1 MSHIVSAS
9 NQGTLGVHPA
19 SVEVTARNSETVDTI
34 NVGDLV
40 RFDTAQASSLPG
52 QGTADNNSPS
62 NSKFANVKRNILVL
76 GESFG
81 IYGVAQQQILP
92 GKTGKIMVVGVT
104 RVNCVA
110 GNYLAGQTVGVPSAV
125 ATAQVSNSSP
135 VIGLGTVL
143 TPGTNL
149 TNVEVMFDG
158 SFGMTERG
166 RGFGDGPLVYG
177 STRAGRFLRDAQSGA
192 NSLDVVVIGDS
203 NSGSSYLGAYGY
215 QAGMSQ
221 ALSTLGVPCYGTPVV
236 PFIDRSR
243 TGASRFYG
251 TWNGTFVSI
260 AKDASYLSGL
270 QSSIHTIDALAAPY
284 SIWNFDT
291 PKTSYGSS
299 TDYQTLAGTIS
310 ITGTA
315 GEFSTTTAT
324 IFQVGQAL
332 TISGTLTGTGTITG
346 YTNPSASLPQFYYII
361 ATNGTTTFQLSNTRG
376 GPPVVTTAGTTTG
389 VTIKTG
395 ADYDDWLFIPSSA
408 TSIFKVNGVSVDMRH
423 PLAAN
428 GVVQFL
434 RIRYGQVNAANGRF
448 IPNVTSAGS
457 ANGTG
462 AVRIYDGGSGTS
474 GAFSTQLNGGQSA
487 PNFLMA
493 EVQFTANGRGH
504 TGQAIGYNNNGTQ
517 FSSGPAAMLCQS
529 LYRKSRGFAVHVHA
543 YQSGETSTDIAGVI
557 TGAPTSALKP
567 WLQEIRE
574 RQIAA
579 NGTGRV
585 LLFMHSGINGAD
597 TPATWTTA
605 HTNTWNRYKQAWT
618 ELGYSLNDLAIVS
631 IVGVQRNSIDTS
643 GNGADLVAVRAA
655 ANEMVKSNPDMTVVD
670 IKRSI
675 PFEAIVY
682 GDGNGSYYQNY
693 ENNPVQGAAD
703 ITVHLSGGFVP
714 AVTATT
720 SGTATTTTSTS
731 ITLAG
736 SSAVAADGFWVGS
749 RLGVG
754 TVGIT
759 NVSIGASGVF
769 TTTTS
774 QSGTLVAGQQV
785 QISGTLTGTGTITG
799 YTNPTTYYIIGTPT
813 NTSFTLSATF
823 GGSAITTTAGTS
835 TGLTFSYLGPTAYQ
849 DTYITQYNGTTGVA
863 TVSQWP
869 GNQPATGNN
878 VNYTLIRKAPSDGYT
893 AVSHVILTSLIAES

>member
-19 SVEVTARNSETVDTI
+19 SVEVTARNSETVDII

-40 RFDTAQASSLPG
+40 RFDTAQASSIPG

-125 ATAQVSNSSP
+125 ATAQVSNSAP

-143 TPGTNL
+143 TPGTNI

-177 STRAGRFLRDAQSGA
+177 STRAGRFIRDAQSGA
-192 NSLDVVVIGDS
+192 DSLDVVVIGDS
-203 NSGSSYLGAYGY
+203 NSGSSTLGSYGY
-215 QAGMSQ
+215 HSGMAQ
-221 ALSTLGVPCYGTPVV
+221 ALSTLGVPCYGTALV
-236 PFIDRSR
+236 PFLDRSR
-243 TGASRFYG
+243 TGAARFYG

-260 AKDASYLSGL
+260 AKDTNYRSGL
-270 QSSIHTIDALAAPY
+270 LSSIHTIDALAAPY

-299 TDYQTLAGTIS
+299 TDYQTVAGTIS

-315 GEFSTTTAT
+315 GQFSTTTAT
-324 IFQVGQAL
+324 IFQVGQAV
-332 TISGTLTGTGTITG
+332 TISGTLAGATITG
-346 YTNPSASLPQFYYII
+346 YTNPGAGNPQFYYII
-361 ATNGTTTFQLSNTRG
+361 ATNGTTTFQLSSTRG
-376 GPPVVTTAGTTTG
+376 GPPVVTTAGTISG

-395 ADYDDWLFIPSSA
+395 ADYDDWMFIASGA
-408 TSIFKVNGVSVDMRH
+408 TSLYQNYGVGVDMRH

-434 RIRYGQVNAANGRF
+434 RIRYGQVNAAGGVF
-448 IPNVTSAGS
+448 YPNVLPAGS
-457 ANGTG
+457 VNAIT
-462 AVRIYDGGSGTS
+462 RIYDAGSGTS
-474 GAFSTQLNGGQSA
+474 GGISTQVSPGQSV

-493 EVQFTANGRGH
+493 EVQFTANGKGH
-504 TGQAIGYNNNGTQ
+504 GATAIGYNSNGTQ

-529 LYRKSRGFAVHVHA
+529 LYRKSKGFAVHTHA
-543 YQSGETSTDIAGVI
+543 YQSGETSTEIAGVI

-567 WLQEIRE
+567 WLQEMRE
-574 RQIAA
+574 RQIATT
-579 NGTGRV
+579 GTGRV

-605 HTNTWNRYKQAWT
+605 HINTWNRYKQAWT

-670 IKRSI
+670 IKQSI
-675 PFEAIVY
+675 PFAAMLY

-693 ENNPVQGAAD
+693 ENNPVHGAAD
-703 ITVHLSGGFVP
+703 TTVHLSGGFVP

-720 SGTATTTTSTS
+720 SGAATTTTSTS

-736 SSAVAADGFWVGS
+736 SSAVASDGYWVGA

-769 TTTTS
+769 TTTTN
-774 QSGTLVAGQQV
+774 QNGNLAVNQQIT
-785 QISGTLTGTGTITG
+785 ISGTLTGTGSITG
-799 YTNPTTYYIIGTPT
+799 YTNPKTYFIIGTPT
-813 NTSFTLSATF
+813 NTSFTLSATQ
-823 GGSAITTTAGTS
+823 GGPAITTTAGTS
-835 TGLTFSYLGPTAYQ
+835 TGLTFSYLGPSAYQ

-863 TVSQWP
+863 TVAQWP
-869 GNQPATGNN
+869 GNQPANGNS
-878 VNYTLIRKAPSDGYT
+878 VNYTLTRKAPSDGYT